1 MTPSR
6 ALVACPSLAGLGG
19 ACRSKPATDVVTGA
33 DSAKVSRNHDHI
45 TRDELAEASLLG
57 TTAWLAIQRVRP
69 SYLIDKTAGAARTIH
84 PLSVSVNG
92 GELTS
97 LNMLITIPTQAIA
110 EIRYLDIGN
119 AAQRFHN
126 RATGPVILVT
136 LTVRPSP

>member
-1 MTPSR
+1 MTGGDATKTSR
-6 ALVACPSLAGLGG
+6 TYDL
-19 ACRSKPATDVVTGA
+19 
-33 DSAKVSRNHDHI
+33 I
-45 TRDELAEASLLG
+45 TRDDLVEASLLG
-57 TTAWLAIQRVRP
+57 TTAWLAIQRLRP

-97 LNMLITIPTQAIA
+97 LNTLITIPTQAVA
-110 EIRYLDIGN
+110 EIRYLDMGN

-136 LTVRPSP
+136 LTVQSSP